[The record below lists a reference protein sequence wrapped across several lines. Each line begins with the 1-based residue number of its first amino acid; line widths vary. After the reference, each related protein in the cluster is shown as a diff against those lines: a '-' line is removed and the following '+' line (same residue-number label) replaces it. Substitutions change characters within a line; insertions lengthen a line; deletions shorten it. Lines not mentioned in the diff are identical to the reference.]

1 MLKWFMKKF
10 SSLKNNFTQTE
21 TYTNDFVRGRSINS
35 SKNVDINK
43 LLNRVKINK
52 KNELKRKIF
61 LICGSSSALVLF
73 AFFIISLK

>member
-1 MLKWFMKKF
+1 MKKF
-10 SSLKNNFTQTE
+10 FSPKSNFTQTE
-21 TYTNDFVRGRSINS
+21 TSTNDFVRERSINS
-35 SKNVDINK
+35 SRNVDINK

>member
-1 MLKWFMKKF
+1 MKKF
-10 SSLKNNFTQTE
+10 FSSKSIFTQTE
-21 TYTNDFVRGRSINS
+21 TYTNDFVRERSINS

>member
-1 MLKWFMKKF
+1 MKKF
-10 SSLKNNFTQTE
+10 FSPKSNFTQTE
-21 TYTNDFVRGRSINS
+21 TYTNDFVRER

-52 KNELKRKIF
+52 KNELKRKFF

-73 AFFIISLK
+73 TFFIILVTEIELD

>member
-1 MLKWFMKKF
+1 MKKF
-10 SSLKNNFTQTE
+10 FSPKSNFTQTE
-21 TYTNDFVRGRSINS
+21 TSTNDFVRERSINS
-35 SKNVDINK
+35 PRNVDINK

>member
-1 MLKWFMKKF
+1 MKKF
-10 SSLKNNFTQTE
+10 FFPKSNFTQTE
-21 TYTNDFVRGRSINS
+21 IYTNNFVRGRSVNP
-35 SKNVDINK
+35 SKNVDINN

-52 KNELKRKIF
+52 KNELKRIFF

>member
-10 SSLKNNFTQTE
+10 FSPKSNFTQTE
-21 TYTNDFVRGRSINS
+21 TYTNDFVRER

>member
-10 SSLKNNFTQTE
+10 FSSKSIFTQTE
-21 TYTNDFVRGRSINS
+21 TYTNDFVRERSINS

-52 KNELKRKIF
+52 KNELKRKFF

>member
-10 SSLKNNFTQTE
+10 FSPKSNFTQTE
-21 TYTNDFVRGRSINS
+21 TYTNDFVRGRSINL

-52 KNELKRKIF
+52 KNELKRKLF
-61 LICGSSSALVLF
+61 FICGSSSALVLF
-73 AFFIISLK
+73 SIFIISLK

>member
-10 SSLKNNFTQTE
+10 FSSKSIFTQTE
-21 TYTNDFVRGRSINS
+21 TYTNDFVRERSINS

>member
-1 MLKWFMKKF
+1 MFKWFMKKF
-10 SSLKNNFTQTE
+10 FSPKSNFTQTE
-21 TYTNDFVRGRSINS
+21 TYTNGFVRGR

-52 KNELKRKIF
+52 KNELKREFF

-73 AFFIISLK
+73 TFFIISLK